1 MTWMQLMRIG
11 INCRRSMKRFFLACG
26 VFVGLV
32 SLTNCTKNEVLT
44 PGTESVD
51 FTACID
57 DVNTKTALDGLKVN
71 WMKGD
76 EIGIQVSRNHTENV
90 SAPKASYPSTYGVY
104 RLADDAAGS
113 NKGQFTYSRGD
124 ETIKGDEEFFAFY
137 PAKYCQPNAGNG
149 YFYVDF
155 PTTQYYEDVM
165 GGQLPLPMYGVG
177 TNRNVDFKYAGA
189 VIKLRV
195 WAEEGLEAHSC
206 VISADGLSK
215 RGFTYYKGGEWQSL
229 QNAYTV
235 DNLRMEMR
243 NPLTIS
249 TDANNPTEILIVIPL
264 TGNKTLNNLK
274 FSINCTG
281 GGAELKKKNGLLV
294 KPGSMVTFPVTKL
307 NFETT
312 RMYVDEFEGEFDVEW
327 LKKAK
332 SSVKVT
338 MPSGAHIKEADFQ
351 KIMVATRSLSLESNS
366 QITLDLSE
374 TTAWSNTIKGL
385 NNDPKEY
392 VGFCGGSNRDNGI
405 KNVSEF
411 RLPQGITQINNR
423 AFSYSDYTKIVV
435 PASLTQIAGS
445 PSNGCDKMVWEV
457 APGNKSFKSDD
468 KGALY
473 DFAMTTLKVLN
484 GGSGSAYTIL
494 DGTTTIRE
502 WALYENSVIE
512 SLTIPASVTNMSADC
527 ISGTPKLTTITCLG
541 TTPAAIKANTGAN
554 RVGPKDT
561 MKTLYVPK
569 GCVDAYTTA
578 WKILLGEGNWEVKEI
593 VK

>member
-1 MTWMQLMRIG
+1 
-11 INCRRSMKRFFLACG
+11 MKRLFLACG
-26 VFVGLV
+26 VFVGMV
-32 SLTNCTKNEVLT
+32 GLTNCTKNEALT

-57 DVNTKTALDGLKVN
+57 NVNTKTALDGLKVN
-71 WMKGD
+71 WVKDD
-76 EIGIQVSRNHTENV
+76 EIGIQVSRNHTQN
-90 SAPKASYPSTYGVY
+90 AANPQATYPTTYGVY

-113 NKGQFTYSRGD
+113 NVGRFTYSSGE
-124 ETIKGDEEFFAFY
+124 ETIRGNEEFFAFY
-137 PAKYCQPNAGNG
+137 PKKYCQPNAGNG

-165 GGQLPLPMYGVG
+165 GEKLPLPMYGIG
-177 TNRNVDFKYAGA
+177 KDRNVDFKYAGA

-215 RGFTYYKGGEWQSL
+215 RGFTYYQGGKWQSL

-281 GGAELKKKNGLLV
+281 GGAELKKKTGLLV
-294 KPGSMVTFPVTKL
+294 KPGTMVTFPLTKL

-312 RMYVDEFEGEFDVEW
+312 RMYVDDIFEGEFDVDW
-327 LKKAK
+327 LKDAK
-332 SSVKVT
+332 TSVKVT
-338 MPSGAHIKEADFQ
+338 MPSGAHLKEEDFRQ
-351 KIMVATRSLSLESNS
+351 LMEATRSLKEPKH

-374 TTAWSNTIKGL
+374 TTAWSSTIKGL
-385 NNDPKEY
+385 DNDTKKY
-392 VGFCGGSNRDNGI
+392 VGFCGGNGRDKGI

-411 RLPQGITQINNR
+411 RLPQGIGQIMNR
-423 AFSYSDYTKIVV
+423 AFAYSDYTKIVV

-457 APGNKSFKSDD
+457 APGNKSFKNDD

-473 DFAMTTLKVLN
+473 DFAMTTLMVLN
-484 GGSGSAYTIL
+484 GGSGSDYKIH

-512 SLTIPASVTNMSADC
+512 SLTIPASVTTMSADC
-527 ISGTPKLTTITCLG
+527 ISGTPNLTTITCKG

-554 RVGPKDT
+554 KVGPVDK

-569 GCVDAYTTA
+569 GCVDAYTKA
-578 WKILLGEGNWEVKEI
+578 WKVLLDEENWEVKES